1 MRDSTGPF
9 DSTHDLDAF
18 RRFGDRT
25 SSLATL
31 GSQFESR
38 RPINMPELADV
49 ADSAAWLDPA
59 ASPGLTGT
67 PASPTTPDSFNSF
80 GSPASAAADEGGL
93 VRVLELPGA
102 IVAAS
107 EPLAPASRRADV
119 LAALAS
125 SAPGKRC
132 LAMPVG
138 RTLAHELRARG
149 FSAWQVGSEP
159 VFRLDE
165 YFAPGQD
172 PYARHRVA
180 MALGKRGAEVREL
193 DLKGLPQGEA
203 SAACAEM
210 DEVAALWLADKAC
223 LPLGFLARVE
233 PFAQQENKRYFLLRV
248 RGQLQGFVAAAP
260 FCRDGSVLGYYFQDM
275 PRRPDARSGAGEL
288 LLLESLRLLAQEGVA
303 EVRLGMA
310 PLAQLD
316 PEGPGAGLLGLL
328 YRRWTW
334 GYNFRSVAE
343 FKGKFAPTS
352 WEPLYLVSTCPRLGT
367 ALADALRAHFPD
379 GLLRP
384 FIHLMA
390 GSGLTLRLE
399 AGPVLATPPGGLTP
413 RTLGEL
419 LRRTWLT
426 CALVALFVGL
436 HVGRL
441 AWPPLDALFRASG
454 YVPGN
459 ITWQGV
465 LLGPLFHNHWFHL
478 TGDQLSFLLFGAVIE
493 VLLGRKAYV
502 LLLAAGLWLSNPLT
516 QAVCWALLSWWAP
529 QAWTATLAEVDY
541 GSSNAV
547 FAMAGALAA
556 LLSQG
561 RSVLIPFALYGL
573 FICFARH
580 SWLALHHLLTLGL
593 GYAGLRWWMLRA
605 GKGA

>member
-9 DSTHDLDAF
+9 DPTHELDAF

-38 RPINMPELADV
+38 RPLSL
-49 ADSAAWLDPA
+49 ADSAA
-59 ASPGLTGT
+59 
-67 PASPTTPDSFNSF
+67 
-80 GSPASAAADEGGL
+80 SATAGEADL

-102 IVAAS
+102 LVAAS

-119 LAALAS
+119 LAALAA
-125 SAPGKRC
+125 SAPGRRC

-138 RTLAHELRARG
+138 RTLAHELRSQG

-159 VFRLDE
+159 VFHLDE

-193 DLKGLPQGEA
+193 DLKGLSQGEA
-203 SAACAEM
+203 AAVRAEM

-260 FCRDGSVLGYYFQDM
+260 FCREGNVLGYYFQDM

-303 EVRLGMA
+303 EARLGMA

-316 PEGPGAGLLGLL
+316 PKGPGAGLLGLL

-390 GSGLTLRLE
+390 GSGLTLRPE
-399 AGPVLATPPGGLTP
+399 AAPVLAAAGRTDPAHPGRAAAPHLAYLRPGGAV
-413 RTLGEL
+413 
-419 LRRTWLT
+419 
-426 CALVALFVGL
+426 C
-436 HVGRL
+436 
-441 AWPPLDALFRASG
+441 
-454 YVPGN
+454 
-459 ITWQGV
+459 
-465 LLGPLFHNHWFHL
+465 
-478 TGDQLSFLLFGAVIE
+478 GAAR
-493 VLLGRKAYV
+493 G
-502 LLLAAGLWLSNPLT
+502 AAGLAAAGRAVPHLGLCAGQCDLAGRAAWPAVPQPL
-516 QAVCWALLSWWAP
+516 VPPDGRPALLPAFRGGHRGAAGP
-529 QAWTATLAEVDY
+529 QGLCAAF
-541 GSSNAV
+541 GGRAV
-547 FAMAGALAA
+547 AVQSAHPGRVLGAAFVV
-556 LLSQG
+556 G
-561 RSVLIPFALYGL
+561 P
-573 FICFARH
+573 
-580 SWLALHHLLTLGL
+580 
-593 GYAGLRWWMLRA
+593 AGLDSHP
-605 GKGA
+605 G

>member
-9 DSTHDLDAF
+9 DPTHDLDAF
-18 RRFGDRT
+18 RQFGDRT

-38 RPINMPELADV
+38 RPINLA
-49 ADSAAWLDPA
+49 AA
-59 ASPGLTGT
+59 PGLTGA
-67 PASPTTPDSFNSF
+67 PASSTPPGASTPRDASDSP
-80 GSPASAAADEGGL
+80 GASASLLSSASAEAALVGL

-107 EPLAPASRRADV
+107 EPLAPAPRRAAV
-119 LAALAS
+119 LAALAA

-138 RTLAHELRARG
+138 RTLAHELRGQG

-159 VFRLDE
+159 VFRLGE

-193 DLKGLPQGEA
+193 DLGRLSQGEA
-203 SAACAEM
+203 AEVRAEM
-210 DEVAALWLADKAC
+210 AEVAALWLADKAC

-233 PFAQQENKRYFLLRV
+233 PFAQQEDKRYFLLRV

-260 FCRDGSVLGYYFQDM
+260 FCRDGNVLGYYFQDM

-288 LLLESLRLLAQEGVA
+288 LLLESLHLLAAEGVA
-303 EVRLGMA
+303 EARLGMA

-352 WEPLYLVSTCPRLGT
+352 WEPLYLVSTCPRLST

-384 FIHLMA
+384 FIHLVA
-390 GSGLTLRLE
+390 GSGLTLRAE
-399 AGPVLATPPGGLTP
+399 SAPVLAAPPGGLTP

-436 HVGRL
+436 HAGRL

-459 ITWQGV
+459 VTWQGV

-516 QAVCWALLSWWAP
+516 QGVCWALLSWWAP
-529 QAWTATLAEVDY
+529 QAWAATLAEVDY

-556 LLSQG
+556 LLVQG

-605 GKGA
+605 GKG